1 MRREGGRVG
10 IGLRISQFLRTP
22 TFGIAVLTPVVLAGA
37 VAASPERLTTA
48 VTFAAP
54 AVPPRVQPMS
64 VPLSL
69 SVEPTAGVR
78 IPPMTLSAYR
88 KAEQTMAAAAPGC
101 GVSWNLL
108 AGIGRIEAPPA
119 RSGNDARGTNI
130 RRMDAPARNVSTRG
144 NAGGRPVQAMGPMK
158 LLPGTWSRFASD
170 GDGDGKSDP
179 QNLFDAAL
187 TTARYLCSG
196 GLNLRNETQAVTAVL
211 RFNNSMAY
219 AQNVLGWA
227 AAYATGFAPLNL
239 PPISGPVPR
248 LGPGQLP
255 AGPGPRRSGP
265 TSFEPATQLAL
276 GNSTQAVQMLP
287 DPGLAAAAG
296 SVPPKPLAASQSP
309 PPPPPPPAPAL
320 AAPQPPAPWV
330 APPPSPG
337 GTAPAGTGNAGSS
350 RPAVEPKIAPP
361 PDVAPESQPQPQRRR
376 AEQTAAD
383 SAVQPSAQSPD
394 KNDKRDAGGGRGK
407 KNSR

>member
-1 MRREGGRVG
+1 MG
-10 IGLRISQFLRTP
+10 IKLRISQALRAP
-22 TFGIAVLTPVVLAGA
+22 AFGIAVLTPIVLAGA
-37 VAASPERLTTA
+37 VAGAPQQPTTA
-48 VTFAAP
+48 VTLAAP
-54 AVPPRVQPMS
+54 VASPGTQPKAVG
-64 VPLSL
+64 LSP
-69 SVEPTAGVR
+69 SVEHNVGVR
-78 IPPMTLSAYR
+78 IPPMALSAYR

-101 GVSWNLL
+101 GVSWSLL
-108 AGIGRIEAPPA
+108 AGIGRIEAPPGA
-119 RSGNDARGTNI
+119 NI
-130 RRMDAPARNVSTRG
+130 RQTDAPAWHASMRG
-144 NAGGRPVQAMGPMK
+144 NAGGRPAQAMGPMK

-170 GDGDGKSDP
+170 GDGDGNSDP

-196 GLNLRNETQAVTAVL
+196 GLNLRNEAQAVTAVL
-211 RFNNSMAY
+211 RYNNSMAF

-227 AAYATGFAPLNL
+227 AAYATGFAPLIL
-239 PPISGPVPR
+239 PPISGAVPR

-309 PPPPPPPAPAL
+309 PPPPPPPTPAPAL
-320 AAPQPPAPWV
+320 AAPQLPAPWV

>member
-1 MRREGGRVG
+1 MR
-10 IGLRISQFLRTP
+10 IKLRISQALRAP
-22 TFGIAVLTPVVLAGA
+22 AFGIAVLTPIVLAGA
-37 VAASPERLTTA
+37 VAGAPQQPTTA
-48 VTFAAP
+48 VTSAAP
-54 AVPPRVQPMS
+54 VASPGPQPK
-64 VPLSL
+64 VVGLSP
-69 SVEPTAGVR
+69 SVEHNVGVR
-78 IPPMTLSAYR
+78 IPPIALSAYR

-101 GVSWNLL
+101 GVSWSLL
-108 AGIGRIEAPPA
+108 AGIGRIEAP
-119 RSGNDARGTNI
+119 RGANI
-130 RRMDAPARNVSTRG
+130 RQTDAPAWHASMRG
-144 NAGGRPVQAMGPMK
+144 NAGGRPAQAMGPMK

-179 QNLFDAAL
+179 QNLSDAAL

-196 GLNLRNETQAVTAVL
+196 GLNLRDEAQAVTAVL
-211 RFNNSMAY
+211 RYNNSMVF

-227 AAYATGFAPLNL
+227 AAYATGFAPLTL
-239 PPISGPVPR
+239 PPIFGAVPK
-248 LGPGQLP
+248 LGPGRLP
-255 AGPGPRRSGP
+255 AGPGPGR
-265 TSFEPATQLAL
+265 TSFEPATQLAF
-276 GNSTQAVQMLP
+276 GNTTQAAQMM
-287 DPGLAAAAG
+287 PGTVPGPGPAAAVSA
-296 SVPPKPLAASQSP
+296 PPEPLPASQA
-309 PPPPPPPAPAL
+309 PPAPAL